1 MKVRKKITFILFL
14 LSITLLLTGCWS
26 KRELNELAIGV
37 ALGIDRVDDQYEVTV
52 QLVDPSELSIK
63 QSSSRTAVVTY
74 TTQGKTIFEA
84 IRKMTLISSRAIYL
98 SHLQMMVIGEGM
110 ATDGIKPTLDLLAR
124 DHEVRN
130 NFYIVVSSKSTARE
144 VLNILT
150 PLEKIPA
157 NKLFSSLEVSQ
168 KKIGI
173 TSKMRLD
180 QLINHLSSE
189 IKSAALSTVEII
201 GDQQIG
207 NEQTNMEIVNTPALL
222 KYSGL
227 SIFKE
232 DKLVGILNEE
242 ESKSY
247 NYLRDEIESTI
258 ESVSCPKNDGNVATE
273 VINSKTEIKV
283 KLINDIP
290 EFDVNI
296 NVEQNIGEVEC
307 QIDLT
312 DSNTLKQI
320 NEKESKQIEKRIKSL
335 IEKLQNKYQ
344 VDVVGFGETM
354 YRSHPKEW
362 EKIKGQWEE
371 EFFPKAKINVKVKIK
386 TKGFGTLRNSPL
398 YETKE

>member
-52 QLVDPSELSIK
+52 QIVDPSELSIK
-63 QSSSRTAVVTY
+63 QSSSRTSVVTY
-74 TTQGKTIFEA
+74 TTKGKTIFEA

-98 SHLQMMVIGEGM
+98 SHLQIMVIGEGV
-110 ATDGIKPTLDLLAR
+110 AKDGIKPTLELLAR

-168 KKIGI
+168 KNWGV

-180 QLINHLSSE
+180 QLINHLSND
-189 IKSAALSTVEII
+189 IKSAALTTVEII
-201 GDQQIG
+201 GDQKIG

-222 KYSGL
+222 QYSGL
-227 SIFKE
+227 SIFKD

-258 ESVSCPKNDGNVATE
+258 ESVSCPKSDGNIATQ

-283 KLINDIP
+283 KSIKDIP

-312 DSNTLKQI
+312 DSNTIKQF

-344 VDVVGFGETM
+344 VDVVGFGEKI

-362 EKIKGQWEE
+362 KKIKGQWEE
-371 EFFPKAKINVKVKIK
+371 TIFPKAKINVKVNIK
-386 TKGFGTLRNSPL
+386 TKGLGTLRNSQL
-398 YETKE
+398 YEQKE

>member
-37 ALGIDRVDDQYEVTV
+37 ALGIDRVDDQFEVTV
-52 QLVDPSELSIK
+52 QIVDPSELSIK
-63 QSSSRTAVVTY
+63 QSSSRTSVVTY
-74 TTQGKTIFEA
+74 TTRGKTIFEA

-98 SHLQMMVIGEGM
+98 SHLQIMVIGEGM

-168 KKIGI
+168 KKLGV

-180 QLINHLSSE
+180 QLINHLSSDF
-189 IKSAALSTVEII
+189 KSAALSTVEII
-201 GDQQIG
+201 GDQKIG

-222 KYSGL
+222 QYSGL

-258 ESVSCPKNDGNVATE
+258 ESVSCPKNDGNIATE

-283 KLINDIP
+283 KSINDIP

-312 DSNTLKQI
+312 DSNTIKQFH
-320 NEKESKQIEKRIKSL
+320 EKESKQIEKRIKSL

-344 VDVVGFGETM
+344 VDVVGFGEKI

-362 EKIKGQWEE
+362 KKIKGQWEE
-371 EFFPKAKINVKVKIK
+371 ELFPKAKINVKVKIK
-386 TKGFGTLRNSPL
+386 TKGLGTLRNSPL
-398 YETKE
+398 YEQKE